1 MKKRRKKTQN
11 REGKCFYF
19 HRSNINCIV
28 IAQTAEIVIQYPTIA
43 MRPSIC
49 NQNWAQRNQW
59 QKEMHFNN
67 WNVTQTNW
75 SLWMF
80 DPPFF
85 PPIRIQFS
93 RRKWKRLEFHFQ
105 LDCLFFLAST
115 SLFRPFSI
123 FELGSC
129 WAIKVHSIGG
139 SCKYTRV
146 KFESMCFFFLF
157 HCFFWVFS
165 ILAAKIVV
173 EMLFER
179 TIGTDNVPLWQ
190 LNGKSLAASFK
201 RPRFFASYVSTAR
214 NSRNHKITIHNM
226 SIICVELV
234 KSEMTKIKR

>member
-1 MKKRRKKTQN
+1 MELKFLECIVLQLVHWQEVDFHYQRTKMKFCLFLMKKRRKKTQN

-85 PPIRIQFS
+85 SSDSHTILEEKMKTSWISLSIRLFILSGIDFIISTVQHIWARKLLSYQSPFD
-93 RRKWKRLEFHFQ
+93 RRL
-105 LDCLFFLAST
+105 L
-115 SLFRPFSI
+115 
-123 FELGSC
+123 
-129 WAIKVHSIGG
+129 
-139 SCKYTRV
+139 
-146 KFESMCFFFLF
+146 
-157 HCFFWVFS
+157 
-165 ILAAKIVV
+165 
-173 EMLFER
+173 
-179 TIGTDNVPLWQ
+179 
-190 LNGKSLAASFK
+190 
-201 RPRFFASYVSTAR
+201 
-214 NSRNHKITIHNM
+214 
-226 SIICVELV
+226 
-234 KSEMTKIKR
+234 